1 MSNMRADVRLV
12 TVSDARN
19 FRRLQR
25 YLDNTALTII
35 YVHITHVCQN
45 IIEEYLMQD
54 HVKLVVYSDMF
65 YQKLVAMVIG
75 ANAMVLPPDV
85 TDVFRLESTSANI
98 GLCVCNEYTQG
109 DIPHYEMW

>member
-45 IIEEYLMQD
+45 INEEYLMQD

-65 YQKLVAMVIG
+65 YEKLVAMVIG
-75 ANAMVLPPDV
+75 ANATVLPPDV
-85 TDVFRLESTSANI
+85 TDVFRLESTPAMI
-98 GLCVCNEYTQG
+98 GLCACNQYTQG
-109 DIPHYEMW
+109 DIPTYEMW

>member
-1 MSNMRADVRLV
+1 MSNMRPDVELV
-12 TVSDARN
+12 TVTDARN

-25 YLDNTALTII
+25 YQENPAMTVI
-35 YVHITHVCQN
+35 YVHHSHVCQN
-45 IIEEYLMQD
+45 IVEEYLMQD

-65 YQKLVAMVIG
+65 YQKLVAMVLG
-75 ANAMVLPPDV
+75 ANAMVLPEDV
-85 TDVFRLESTSANI
+85 TDIFRKESTAANI

>member
-75 ANAMVLPPDV
+75 ANATVLPQYV
-85 TDVFRLESTSANI
+85 TDEFV
-98 GLCVCNEYTQG
+98 
-109 DIPHYEMW
+109 